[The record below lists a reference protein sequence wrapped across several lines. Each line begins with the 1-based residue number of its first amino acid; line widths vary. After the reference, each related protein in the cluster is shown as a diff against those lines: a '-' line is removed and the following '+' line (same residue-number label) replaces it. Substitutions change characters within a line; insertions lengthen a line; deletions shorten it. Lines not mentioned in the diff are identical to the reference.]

1 MQTLRNKQTL
11 IAMLAVAG
19 LSFLLWA
26 STRESRN
33 PSWLAKNYGI
43 TEAYADD
50 VMTPDGGTMQA
61 SIVPV
66 IMPDGSPAQLIVPQ
80 RRSDRSLYVRDENG
94 ALMPVRLADSRVARS
109 DFVRTGPAVV
119 ERKPVVKKKRSWE
132 KEALII
138 GGSAGAGAAIG
149 GLAGGKKGAGIGA
162 ITGGVAGLIY
172 DLATRG

>member
-1 MQTLRNKQTL
+1 MLRRRETQ
-11 IAMLAVAG
+11 IALGAVAA
-19 LSFLLWA
+19 LAFLLWA
-26 STRESRN
+26 FTRDHRGPE
-33 PSWLAKNYGI
+33 WLAKNYGI

-50 VMTPDGGTMQA
+50 VMTPDGRTIHA
-61 SIVPV
+61 SVVPV
-66 IMPDGSPAQLIVPQ
+66 TLPDGTTAQLIVPQ
-80 RRSDRSLYVRDENG
+80 RRTDRSLYMRDHEG
-94 ALMPVRLADSRVARS
+94 TLMPVRLAERPVQRET
-109 DFVRTGPAVV
+109 FVRSGPTVV